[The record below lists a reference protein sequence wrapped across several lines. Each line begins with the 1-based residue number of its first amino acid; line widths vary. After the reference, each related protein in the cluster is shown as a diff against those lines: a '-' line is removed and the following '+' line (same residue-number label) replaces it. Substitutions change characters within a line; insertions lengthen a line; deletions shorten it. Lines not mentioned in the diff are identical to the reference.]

1 MQRRHFMLGSAALA
15 TGSLIIGP
23 LGLAGCT
30 TTPPSRAEGGSTAS
44 KREKINGEV
53 NGALSRLYSTVPGSR
68 DLIRRARGVLVFPEV
83 LNAAFVVGG
92 SYGEG
97 ALRVGD
103 RTSGYYQVGSI
114 SVGWQAGAQSKALIL
129 AFMTSDALDKF
140 RNSNGWAVGADAT
153 VAVAKIGAN
162 GVLDTN
168 TAQQPIVGFVVT
180 NAGLMAG
187 LSLQG
192 TKISR
197 LNV

>member
-1 MQRRHFMLGSAALA
+1 MQRRQFMLGSAAFA
-15 TGSLIIGP
+15 TGGLIIAP
-23 LGLAGCT
+23 LGLVGCT
-30 TTPPSRAEGGSTAS
+30 TTPPSRAEGGSSAS

-53 NGALSRLYSTVPGSR
+53 DGALSRLYSTVSGSR
-68 DLIRRARGVLVFPEV
+68 ELIRRARGVLVFPAV
-83 LNAAFVVGG
+83 LSAGFVVGG

-97 ALRVGD
+97 ALRVSD
-103 RTSGYYQVGSI
+103 RTTGYYQIGSI

-129 AFMTSDALDKF
+129 AFMTPDALEKF
-140 RNSNGWAVGADAT
+140 RTSNGWSVGADAT
-153 VAVAKIGAN
+153 VAVAKVGAN

-187 LSLQG
+187 LSLEG

-197 LNV
+197 LDV

>member
-15 TGSLIIGP
+15 TGGLIIGP
-23 LGLAGCT
+23 MGLAGCT
-30 TTPPSRAEGGSTAS
+30 TTPPSRAEGGSTAR
-44 KREKINGEV
+44 REKINGEV
-53 NGALSRLYSTVPGSR
+53 DGALSRLYATVPGSR
-68 DLIRRARGVLVFPEV
+68 DLVRRARGVLVFPEV
-83 LNAAFVVGG
+83 LNAGFVVGG

-97 ALRVGD
+97 ALRVGN
-103 RTSGYYQVGSI
+103 RTTGYYQVGSI

-129 AFMTSDALDKF
+129 AFMTQDALDRF
-140 RNSNGWAVGADAT
+140 RESNGWAVGADAT

-197 LNV
+197 LNA

>member
-1 MQRRHFMLGSAALA
+1 MMRSAGMMAAALLVGSA
-15 TGSLIIGP
+15 
-23 LGLAGCT
+23 GLTGCT
-30 TTPPSRAEGGSTAS
+30 TTPPSRAEGGSPES
-44 KREKINGEV
+44 KREKINGDV
-53 NGALSRLYSTVPGSR
+53 DGALSRLYSTVSGSR
-68 DLIRRARGVLVFPEV
+68 DLVRRARGVLVFPEV
-83 LNAAFVVGG
+83 LNAGFVVGG

-97 ALRVGD
+97 ALRVGN
-103 RTSGYYQVGSI
+103 RTTGYYQIGAV

-129 AFMTSDALDKF
+129 AFMTQDALDKF

-187 LSLQG
+187 LTLQG